1 MKHVGRGL
9 GGRRINLHAAMEQES
24 DRNVLSV
31 RRPVMQKSRGN
42 HRDVGRWN
50 NPSSFHWKLFSIL
63 KFKLKIQPMSIL
75 FVIQIL
81 KYIIL
86 DILFFCSLQWM

>member
-1 MKHVGRGL
+1 MKHVGHGL

-42 HRDVGRWN
+42 HRDVGITQAVFTGN
-50 NPSSFHWKLFSIL
+50 
-63 KFKLKIQPMSIL
+63 
-75 FVIQIL
+75 
-81 KYIIL
+81 
-86 DILFFCSLQWM
+86 CSVF

>member
-1 MKHVGRGL
+1 MKHVGHGL

-50 NPSSFHWKLFSIL
+50 N
-63 KFKLKIQPMSIL
+63 
-75 FVIQIL
+75 
-81 KYIIL
+81 
-86 DILFFCSLQWM
+86 

>member
-1 MKHVGRGL
+1 MKHVGHGL

-42 HRDVGRWN
+42 HRDVRRWN

-63 KFKLKIQPMSIL
+63 KFKLKIQPMFIL
-75 FVIQIL
+75 FVI
-81 KYIIL
+81 K
-86 DILFFCSLQWM
+86 F